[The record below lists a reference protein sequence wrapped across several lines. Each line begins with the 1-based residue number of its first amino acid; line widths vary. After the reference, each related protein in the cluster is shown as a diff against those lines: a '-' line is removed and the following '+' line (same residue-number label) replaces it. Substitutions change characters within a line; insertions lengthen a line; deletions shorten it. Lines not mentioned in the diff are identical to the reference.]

1 GAEAVARART
11 VTRGVAFGLD
21 GLMTA
26 RQLLSEDPPRHTAIR
41 NLVNRGFTPR
51 RIAMWEPR
59 LREFTRECVNEI
71 RQSDEV
77 DLMAALAMPLPVRLI
92 CEMLGVE
99 PERRDDFKR
108 WSDRI
113 IAGPTGPAPP

>member
-1 GAEAVARART
+1 GGMWFRWEEWMP
-11 VTRGVAFGLD
+11 GG
-21 GLMTA
+21 
-26 RQLLSEDPPRHTAIR
+26 QLRSEDPPRHTAIR

-59 LREFTRECVNEI
+59 LREFTRECVNEM
-71 RQSDEV
+71 RQADEV